1 MEKQDSLA
9 TPTHWWVIQF
19 CILNLNDLNFTVDAS
34 YMSFDTNY
42 KPKGSGFSL
51 ETFIESWQSVIK
63 T

>member
-1 MEKQDSLA
+1 MSDSVLY
-9 TPTHWWVIQF
+9 PKLKWFKLQSQ
-19 CILNLNDLNFTVDAS
+19 CSAS